1 MRDPYQVL
9 GVGKS
14 ASEAEIKRAY
24 RKLAKQWHPDY
35 NKDAPNAKDRFAEL
49 GMAYEILGDA
59 DKRKAFDRGEID
71 SDGKPRFQGFE
82 GFAQGGGQ
90 GRGAGRGGFSGF
102 EAGPGQGAPFGRGR
116 AGPGFDPS
124 EIFANIFGEAMQ
136 GGRAGPG
143 QAGFGQAGGRT
154 PPRKGEDITADIRVT
169 LEELVS
175 GERRR
180 LRLAT
185 GREIDIDLPAGVSDG
200 QTIRLRGLGRPGQT
214 GGEAGDVLLTIR
226 LAVHDRFVP
235 EGTNL
240 RVRATLPL
248 ADAVLGGML
257 RVPTLEGEVEIKIA
271 PMTSGGRTLRLR
283 GKGLPGK
290 THDGKL
296 TRGDLLATLDVVL
309 PATPDPELDSVMR
322 KWREANG

>member
-35 NKDAPNAKDRFAEL
+35 NKDAPSAKDRFAEL
-49 GMAYEILGDA
+49 GMAYEILGDT

-71 SDGKPRFQGFE
+71 GDGKPRFQGF
-82 GFAQGGGQ
+82 APGQ
-90 GRGAGRGGFSGF
+90 GPQGSGRGGFSGF
-102 EAGPGQGAPFGRGR
+102 ESGAAQGAPFGRGR
-116 AGPGFDPS
+116 AGQGFDPS

-136 GGRAGPG
+136 GGRPG
-143 QAGFGQAGGRT
+143 QAGPGYAGAGRN
-154 PPRKGEDITADIRVT
+154 PARKGEDVTADIKVT

-175 GERRR
+175 GGQRR
-180 LRLAT
+180 LRLPT
-185 GREIDIDLPAGVSDG
+185 GREIDVDLPTGVSDG
-200 QTIRLRGLGRPGQT
+200 QTIRLRGLGRPGQM

-226 LAVHDRFVP
+226 LAAHDRFTP
-235 EGTNL
+235 EGINL
-240 RVRATLPL
+240 RVRAPLPL

-257 RVPTLEGEVEIKIA
+257 RVPTLEGEVETKIA

-290 THDGKL
+290 TPEGKV

-309 PATPDPELDSVMR
+309 PGMPDPELDAVMR
-322 KWREANG
+322 KWREANN